1 MTDKKVGRW
10 KPGESGNP
18 NGRPAGAGQVAA
30 LRKQIEEH
38 VPDIIAAMVTKAT
51 EGDAG
56 AARLLLERVLP
67 PIKPTEQALAIA
79 LPAGSLA
86 DQGRAILAAV
96 AAGELAPS
104 QGAALVAAVG
114 SLAKVV
120 EVDELAMR
128 VAALEEQ
135 RNAKP

>member
-1 MTDKKVGRW
+1 MKAGENRKW
-10 KPGESGNP
+10 KPGQSGNP
-18 NGRPAGAGQVAA
+18 SGRPPGVGKIGV

-38 VPDIIAAMVTKAT
+38 VPAIITALVAKAS

-67 PIKPTEQALAIA
+67 PVKAMEQAQAIA

-86 DQGRAILAAV
+86 DQGRAVLAAV

-104 QGAALVAAVG
+104 QGAALVAAIG
-114 SLAKVV
+114 ALARVV
-120 EVDELAMR
+120 EVDELAAR
-128 VAALEEQ
+128 VAALEE